1 MAIREIYIKEL
12 LDENYNFLVPAYQ
25 RGFRWTNHETS
36 QFLEDITKFIQEKE
50 ANKENAK
57 YSLQPIVVKKKSY
70 TIPYED
76 KIYHRLEYIL
86 IDGQQRLTFIYILCK
101 YFEKE
106 FSKYKL
112 FSLEYET
119 REGSKDFLEKINE
132 QDKNNDCGNIDFHHM
147 SMAYN
152 NIKAFFKDE
161 NIKEFFKGKVD
172 DFKKIFF
179 ETLLNKVCVFWY
191 EIGDDDELDVFE
203 RLNIGKI
210 QLTDVE
216 LIKAMFLSRNQNNDD
231 VNKVK
236 EKAEEWYKIE
246 QDLRENEDEIYYFY
260 NEYENKNKNKNKDK
274 DKDKDKDI
282 NKNSD
287 RIMFY
292 LKFYYEQLKNEEDNN
307 ITDFYYEKY
316 KENKLDNIWNQIKN
330 IARIFKSFVKYPI
343 NDEEGKLLYHLL
355 GFIIVLDKDN
365 IKQIINIDEISISL
379 KKKDEIKSVVIG
391 VIKNLI
397 LIENEKVYIKGTELD
412 KLKYKSNDSEIN
424 NLLLFYDIILH
435 INDKQ
440 SKEKLKFNIF
450 KKQNYSLEHIH
461 AQNSKSLESYINEN
475 KGNDKKETEL
485 IVEWFKEVSSYFQY
499 ILKDTTDVEIQKL
512 KDNIDNLVNN
522 NLEYSSKDEEE
533 KKQYK
538 DNILEQIDEKL
549 EQIDEIIGDN
559 IHSIGNLVLLE
570 INTNSSLSNS
580 LFQHKK
586 KKLEKSNEYMLKQ
599 TRQIFYNSDIKF
611 WGPKEKENHA
621 NKINSAIVTFM
632 GNLNKDN

>member
-12 LDENYNFLVPAYQ
+12 LNDNYNFFVPAYQ

-36 QFLEDITKFIQEKE
+36 QFLEDITKFIEENKD
-50 ANKENAK
+50 NKENAK
-57 YSLQPIVVKKKSY
+57 YSLQPIVVKKKIE
-70 TIPYED
+70 TIED
-76 KIYHRLEYIL
+76 KYYRTFHRLEYIL

-119 REGSKDFLEKINE
+119 REKSKEFLVDINNI
-132 QDKNNDCGNIDFHHM
+132 KKKTGNIDFHHM
-147 SMAYN
+147 SMAY
-152 NIKAFFKDE
+152 E
-161 NIKEFFKGKVD
+161 NIKEVFEDKVD

-191 EIGDDDELDVFE
+191 EIEEDNELDVFE

-260 NEYENKNKNKNKDK
+260 NTYN
-274 DKDKDKDI
+274 KDI

-292 LKFYYEQLKNEEDNN
+292 LKFYYEQLNSKEN
-307 ITDFYYEKY
+307 IIDFYYEKY

-365 IKQIINIDEISISL
+365 IKQIINKDESSISL
-379 KKKDEIKSVVIG
+379 KKKDEINSVVIG

-397 LIENEKVYIKGTELD
+397 LIDEDTDTVYIKGKEPKNKLD
-412 KLKYKSNDSEIN
+412 DLEYGEKDKSDIK

-461 AQNSKSLESYINEN
+461 AQNSKSLKSYINEN

-512 KDNIDNLVNN
+512 KDDIDKLVNN
-522 NLEYSSKDEEE
+522 NLEYSSKDEEG

-538 DNILEQIDEKL
+538 ESILEQIDE
-549 EQIDEIIGDN
+549 INSDN
-559 IHSIGNLVLLE
+559 INGIGNLVLLE
-570 INTNSSLSNS
+570 KSTNSSLNNS
-580 LFQHKK
+580 LFQHKR
-586 KKLEKSNEYMLKQ
+586 KKLEKSSEYMLKQ

-611 WGPKEKENHA
+611 WGPKEKKNHA
-621 NKINSAIVTFM
+621 NNINSAIVTFM

>member
-36 QFLEDITKFIQEKE
+36 QFLKDITKFIQEKE

-57 YSLQPIVVKKKSY
+57 YSLQPIVVKKKIE
-70 TIPYED
+70 TIETIKD
-76 KIYHRLEYIL
+76 KYKKIFHRLEYIL

-101 YFEKE
+101 YFEE

-119 REGSKDFLEKINE
+119 REGSKEFLEKINE

-147 SMAYN
+147 SMAYK
-152 NIKAFFKDE
+152 NIENVLKEE
-161 NIKEFFKGKVD
+161 NIKK
-172 DFKKIFF
+172 FF

-191 EIGDDDELDVFE
+191 EIGDDNELDVFE

-260 NEYENKNKNKNKDK
+260 NTYN
-274 DKDKDKDI
+274 KDI

-292 LKFYYEQLKNEEDNN
+292 LKFYYEQLKNYYEQLKNKEYNN

-343 NDEEGKLLYHLL
+343 NDKEGKLLYHLL
-355 GFIIVLDKDN
+355 GFIIVLNKNN
-365 IKQIINIDEISISL
+365 IKHIINKDESSISL
-379 KKKDEIKSVVIG
+379 KNKDEIKSEVIN
-391 VIKNLI
+391 IINNLI
-397 LIENEKVYIKGTELD
+397 LIDEDTDTDNKVYIKGKEPKNKLYLD
-412 KLKYKSNDSEIN
+412 DLEYGEKYKRDIK

-440 SKEKLKFNIF
+440 SKEKFKFNIY

-461 AQNSKSLESYINEN
+461 AQNSESLESYIKKAN
-475 KGNDKKETEL
+475 KDKEAEL
-485 IVEWFKEVSSYFQY
+485 TVEWFKEVSSYFQY
-499 ILKDTTDVEIQKL
+499 ILKDTTDDSVKAKVEELIR
-512 KDNIDNLVNN
+512 NIDNLVNN
-522 NLEYSSKDEEE
+522 NLEYSSKDEEGKE
-533 KKQYK
+533 QYK
-538 DNILEQIDEKL
+538 ESILEQIDE
-549 EQIDEIIGDN
+549 INGDN
-559 IHSIGNLVLLE
+559 INGIGNLVLLE
-570 INTNSSLSNS
+570 QSTNISLSNS

-611 WGPKEKENHA
+611 WGPKEKGNHA
-621 NKINSAIVTFM
+621 NNINSAIVTFM

>member
-70 TIPYED
+70 TTPYKG

-101 YFEKE
+101 YFEKKLSEE

-119 REGSKDFLEKINE
+119 REKSKQFLEDINKNDENINSKDNTIP
-132 QDKNNDCGNIDFHHM
+132 DNIDFHHM
-147 SMAYN
+147 SMAYK
-152 NIKAFFKDE
+152 NIENVLKEE
-161 NIKEFFKGKVD
+161 NIKK
-172 DFKKIFF
+172 FF

-191 EIGDDDELDVFE
+191 EIGDDNELDVFE

-260 NEYENKNKNKNKDK
+260 NTYN
-274 DKDKDKDI
+274 KDI

-292 LKFYYEQLKNEEDNN
+292 LKFYYEQLKNYYEQLKNKEYNN

-343 NDEEGKLLYHLL
+343 NDKEGKLLYHLL
-355 GFIIVLDKDN
+355 GFIIVLNKNN
-365 IKQIINIDEISISL
+365 IKHIINKDESSISL
-379 KKKDEIKSVVIG
+379 KNKDEIKSEVIN
-391 VIKNLI
+391 IINNLI
-397 LIENEKVYIKGTELD
+397 LIDEDTDTDNKVYIKGKEPKNKLYLD
-412 KLKYKSNDSEIN
+412 DLEYGEKYKRDIK

-440 SKEKLKFNIF
+440 SKEKFKFNIF

-461 AQNSKSLESYINEN
+461 AQNSESLESYIKKN
-475 KGNDKKETEL
+475 KEIK
-485 IVEWFKEVSSYFQY
+485 WFEEVFSYFQY
-499 ILKDTTDVEIQKL
+499 ILQYTKDDSVKAKVEELIR
-512 KDNIDNLVNN
+512 NIDNLVNN
-522 NLEYSSKDEEE
+522 NPEYSSKSVEE
-533 KKQYK
+533 KNQYK
-538 DNILEQIDEKL
+538 DNLLEQIDN
-549 EQIDEIIGDN
+549 IISDDIN
-559 IHSIGNLVLLE
+559 SIGNLVLLE
-570 INTNSSLSNS
+570 KSANSSLKNS
-580 LFQHKK
+580 LFQHKR
-586 KKLEKSNEYMLKQ
+586 KKLEKSSEYMLKQ

-632 GNLNKDN
+632 NKFKDN

>member
-70 TIPYED
+70 TTPYKG

-86 IDGQQRLTFIYILCK
+86 IDGQQRLTYIYILCK
-101 YFEKE
+101 YFEKKLSEE

-119 REGSKDFLEKINE
+119 REKSKQFLEDINKNDENINSKDNTIP
-132 QDKNNDCGNIDFHHM
+132 DNIDFHHM
-147 SMAYN
+147 SMAYK
-152 NIKAFFKDE
+152 NIENVLKEE
-161 NIKEFFKGKVD
+161 NIKK
-172 DFKKIFF
+172 FF

-191 EIGDDDELDVFE
+191 EIGDDNELDVFE

-236 EKAEEWYKIE
+236 EKAEEWYRIE

-260 NEYENKNKNKNKDK
+260 NTYN
-274 DKDKDKDI
+274 KDI

-355 GFIIVLDKDN
+355 GFIIVLNKNN
-365 IKQIINIDEISISL
+365 IKHIINKDEISISL
-379 KKKDEIKSVVIG
+379 KNKDEIKSEVIN
-391 VIKNLI
+391 IINNLI
-397 LIENEKVYIKGTELD
+397 LIDEDTDTDKVYIKGKEPKNKLYLD
-412 KLKYKSNDSEIN
+412 DLEYGEKDKRDIK

-435 INDKQ
+435 INDEQ
-440 SKEKLKFNIF
+440 SKEKLKFNIY

-461 AQNSKSLESYINEN
+461 AQNSESLESYIKKAN
-475 KGNDKKETEL
+475 KDKDKEAEL
-485 IVEWFKEVSSYFQY
+485 TVEWFKEVSSYFQY
-499 ILKDTTDVEIQKL
+499 ILKDTTDDSVKAKVEELIR
-512 KDNIDNLVNN
+512 NIDNLVNN
-522 NLEYSSKDEEE
+522 NLEYSSKDEEGKE
-533 KKQYK
+533 QYK
-538 DNILEQIDEKL
+538 DNLLEQIDN
-549 EQIDEIIGDN
+549 IISDDIN
-559 IHSIGNLVLLE
+559 SIGNLVLLE
-570 INTNSSLSNS
+570 KSTNSSLNNS
-580 LFQHKK
+580 LFQHKR

-599 TRQIFYNSDIKF
+599 IRQIFYNSDSKF

-621 NKINSAIVTFM
+621 KNINSAIVNFM
-632 GNLNKDN
+632 KELNKDN

>member
-1 MAIREIYIKEL
+1 M
-12 LDENYNFLVPAYQ
+12 
-25 RGFRWTNHETS
+25 
-36 QFLEDITKFIQEKE
+36 
-50 ANKENAK
+50 
-57 YSLQPIVVKKKSY
+57 
-70 TIPYED
+70 
-76 KIYHRLEYIL
+76 
-86 IDGQQRLTFIYILCK
+86 
-101 YFEKE
+101 
-106 FSKYKL
+106 
-112 FSLEYET
+112 
-119 REGSKDFLEKINE
+119 
-132 QDKNNDCGNIDFHHM
+132 
-147 SMAYN
+147 
-152 NIKAFFKDE
+152 
-161 NIKEFFKGKVD
+161 
-172 DFKKIFF
+172 
-179 ETLLNKVCVFWY
+179 FWY
-191 EIGDDDELDVFE
+191 EIEEDNELDVFE

-231 VNKVK
+231 VNRVK

-260 NEYENKNKNKNKDK
+260 NTYN
-274 DKDKDKDI
+274 KDI

-292 LKFYYEQLKNEEDNN
+292 LKFYYEQLNSKEN
-307 ITDFYYEKY
+307 IIDFYYEKY

-330 IARIFKSFVKYPI
+330 IARVFKSFVKYPI

-365 IKQIINIDEISISL
+365 IKQIINKDESSISL
-379 KKKDEIKSVVIG
+379 KKKDEINSVVIG

-397 LIENEKVYIKGTELD
+397 LIDEDTDTVYIKGKEPKNKLD
-412 KLKYKSNDSEIN
+412 DLEYGEKDKSDIK

-512 KDNIDNLVNN
+512 KDDIDKLVNN
-522 NLEYSSKDEEE
+522 NLEYSSKDEEG

-538 DNILEQIDEKL
+538 ESILEQIDE
-549 EQIDEIIGDN
+549 INSDN
-559 IHSIGNLVLLE
+559 INGIGNLVLLE
-570 INTNSSLSNS
+570 KSTNSSLNNS
-580 LFQHKK
+580 LFQHKR
-586 KKLEKSNEYMLKQ
+586 KKLEKSSEYMLKQ

-611 WGPKEKENHA
+611 WGPKEKKNHA
-621 NKINSAIVTFM
+621 NNINSAIVTFM

>member
-12 LDENYNFLVPAYQ
+12 LNDNYNFFVPAYQ

-36 QFLEDITKFIQEKE
+36 QFLEDITKFIEENKD
-50 ANKENAK
+50 NKENAK
-57 YSLQPIVVKKKSY
+57 YSLQPIVVKKKIE
-70 TIPYED
+70 TIED
-76 KIYHRLEYIL
+76 KYYRTFHRLEYIL

-101 YFEKE
+101 YFEE

-119 REGSKDFLEKINE
+119 REKSKEFLVDINNI
-132 QDKNNDCGNIDFHHM
+132 KKKTGNIDFHHM
-147 SMAYN
+147 SMAY
-152 NIKAFFKDE
+152 E
-161 NIKEFFKGKVD
+161 NIKEVFEDKVD

-191 EIGDDDELDVFE
+191 EIEEDNELDVFE

-260 NEYENKNKNKNKDK
+260 NTYN
-274 DKDKDKDI
+274 KDI

-292 LKFYYEQLKNEEDNN
+292 LKFYYEQLNSKEN
-307 ITDFYYEKY
+307 IIDFYYEKY

-365 IKQIINIDEISISL
+365 IKQIINKDESSISL
-379 KKKDEIKSVVIG
+379 KKKDEINSVVIG

-397 LIENEKVYIKGTELD
+397 LIDEDTDTVYIKGKEPKNKLD
-412 KLKYKSNDSEIN
+412 DLEYGEKDKSDIK

-461 AQNSKSLESYINEN
+461 AQNSKSLKSYINEN

-512 KDNIDNLVNN
+512 KDDIDKLVNN
-522 NLEYSSKDEEE
+522 NLEYSSKDEEG

-538 DNILEQIDEKL
+538 ESILEQIDE
-549 EQIDEIIGDN
+549 INSDN
-559 IHSIGNLVLLE
+559 INGIGNLVLLE
-570 INTNSSLSNS
+570 KSTNSSLNNS
-580 LFQHKK
+580 LFQHKR
-586 KKLEKSNEYMLKQ
+586 KKLEKSSEYMLKQ

-611 WGPKEKENHA
+611 WGPKEKKNHA
-621 NKINSAIVTFM
+621 NNINSAIVTFM

>member
-70 TIPYED
+70 TTPYKG

-101 YFEKE
+101 YFEKKLSEE

-119 REGSKDFLEKINE
+119 REKSKQFLEDINKNDENINSKDNTIP
-132 QDKNNDCGNIDFHHM
+132 DNIDFHHM
-147 SMAYN
+147 SMAYK
-152 NIKAFFKDE
+152 NIENVLKEE
-161 NIKEFFKGKVD
+161 NIKK
-172 DFKKIFF
+172 FF

-191 EIGDDDELDVFE
+191 EIGDDNELDVFE

-260 NEYENKNKNKNKDK
+260 NTYN
-274 DKDKDKDI
+274 KDI

-292 LKFYYEQLKNEEDNN
+292 LKFYYEQLKNYYEQLKNKEYNN

-343 NDEEGKLLYHLL
+343 NDKEGKLLYHLL
-355 GFIIVLDKDN
+355 GFIIVLNKNN
-365 IKQIINIDEISISL
+365 IKHIINKDESSISL
-379 KKKDEIKSVVIG
+379 KNKVDIKSEVINIINELIS
-391 VIKNLI
+391 IK
-397 LIENEKVYIKGTELD
+397 EKKVYINYNDLYELEYSEKD
-412 KLKYKSNDSEIN
+412 KSDIK
-424 NLLLFYDIILH
+424 NLLLFYDIILY
-435 INDKQ
+435 INDEQ

-461 AQNSKSLESYINEN
+461 AQNSESLESYIKKN
-475 KGNDKKETEL
+475 KEIK
-485 IVEWFKEVSSYFQY
+485 WFEEVFSYFQY
-499 ILKDTTDVEIQKL
+499 ILQYTKDDSVKAKVEELIR
-512 KDNIDNLVNN
+512 NIDNLVNN
-522 NLEYSSKDEEE
+522 NPEYSSKSVEE
-533 KKQYK
+533 KNQYK
-538 DNILEQIDEKL
+538 DNLLEQIDN
-549 EQIDEIIGDN
+549 IISDDIN
-559 IHSIGNLVLLE
+559 SIGNLVLLE
-570 INTNSSLSNS
+570 KSANSSLKNS
-580 LFQHKK
+580 LFQHKR
-586 KKLEKSNEYMLKQ
+586 KKLEKSSEYMLKQ

-632 GNLNKDN
+632 NKFKDN

>member
-1 MAIREIYIKEL
+1 MDIREIYIKEL
-12 LDENYNFLVPAYQ
+12 LDDNYNFFVPAYQ

-36 QFLEDITKFIQEKE
+36 QFLEDITKFIEENKD
-50 ANKENAK
+50 NKENAK
-57 YSLQPIVVKKKSY
+57 YSLQPIVVKKKIE
-70 TIPYED
+70 TIED
-76 KIYHRLEYIL
+76 KYYRTFHRLEYIL

-119 REGSKDFLEKINE
+119 REESKEFLEKINE
-132 QDKNNDCGNIDFHHM
+132 QDKNNDCGNIDFDHM
-147 SMAYN
+147 SMAY
-152 NIKAFFKDE
+152 E
-161 NIKEFFKGKVD
+161 NIKEVFKYKVD

-191 EIGDDDELDVFE
+191 EIEEDNELDVFE

-260 NEYENKNKNKNKDK
+260 NTYN
-274 DKDKDKDI
+274 KDI

-287 RIMFY
+287 RMMFY
-292 LKFYYEQLKNEEDNN
+292 LKFYYEQLNSKEN
-307 ITDFYYEKY
+307 ITDFYYKKY

-355 GFIIVLDKDN
+355 GFVIVLNKNN
-365 IKQIINIDEISISL
+365 IKHIINKDEISISL
-379 KKKDEIKSVVIG
+379 KNKDEIKSEVIG

-397 LIENEKVYIKGTELD
+397 LIDEDTDTDTVYIKGKEPKNKLYLD
-412 KLKYKSNDSEIN
+412 VLEYGENKDIIKK
-424 NLLLFYDIILH
+424 LLLFYDIILH

-440 SKEKLKFNIF
+440 SKEKLKFNIY

-461 AQNSKSLESYINEN
+461 AQNSESLESYIKEN
-475 KGNDKKETEL
+475 KEIK
-485 IVEWFKEVSSYFQY
+485 WFEEVFSYFQY
-499 ILKDTTDVEIQKL
+499 ILQYTKDYSVKAKVEELIQ
-512 KDNIDNLVNN
+512 NIDNLVNN
-522 NLEYSSKDEEE
+522 NPEYSSKSVEE

-538 DNILEQIDEKL
+538 DNLLEQIDN
-549 EQIDEIIGDN
+549 IISDDIN
-559 IHSIGNLVLLE
+559 SIGNLVLLE
-570 INTNSSLSNS
+570 QSINSSLSNS

-586 KKLEKSNEYMLKQ
+586 KKLEKSSEYMLKQ

-621 NKINSAIVTFM
+621 NNINSAIVTFM